1 MAGTYLLSGQKERR
15 KMVSRTAYCEVNVMA
30 GTYLLSGQKERRKMV
45 SRTAY
50 CEVR

>member
-1 MAGTYLLSGQKERR
+1 
-15 KMVSRTAYCEVNVMA
+15 MVSRTAYCEVNVMA